1 MLDYLVLTLILL
13 LKIFLFPTIQSTDFE
28 VHRNWKAITNSLPI
42 SEWYFYSKNIW
53 TLDYP
58 PLFAYMEY
66 ILGKISKFF
75 DEDITNLDKEFYDS
89 TKCKIFMRSTV
100 LFGDLLLFF
109 SLKRFCRIINLSYH
123 KFLILIFA
131 IMFNAGLVLV
141 DNIHF
146 QYNALLF
153 GLFFISLGYIAKR
166 QYVLAAVFYFICLC
180 MKHIFIY
187 YAPAYFIFYFHYIVI
202 NNIKKKKFKKLIIN
216 LILIGLGILS
226 VLIITFL
233 PFIVISIKTKSLS
246 QFIQIKE
253 RLFPLNRGLL
263 HTYWAPN
270 IWALYSLIDKVLYYS
285 YTNFSKQIP
294 IIDKICSFFLKY
306 KDYSYKRNTS
316 STGAGEN
323 GVSKQTGFD
332 ILPDINMKIT
342 NIIVFTFIVIYF
354 MQYYRK
360 KSKEKI
366 IAIKINKNAIRIKEF
381 IQHCIYSNFIFFN
394 FGYQVHEKAFLNIS
408 ILALLDYII
417 SVYSLETKD
426 KKVYTYSDD
435 ITSLALIITLI
446 GFTAQMPL
454 IHDPRDYLVK
464 IGLVTFYFIFCNVA
478 IFNKDDFNND
488 TSTKINVII
497 LFILNLIV
505 DFFVSFQDYFDLD
518 LKLPGMQSLKQIV
531 IIYPFMFLMGFS
543 CLNSLFVQVLF
554 LLLFT

>member
-1 MLDYLVLTLILL
+1 M
-13 LKIFLFPTIQSTDFE
+13 
-28 VHRNWKAITNSLPI
+28 
-42 SEWYFYSKNIW
+42 
-53 TLDYP
+53 
-58 PLFAYMEY
+58 
-66 ILGKISKFF
+66 
-75 DEDITNLDKEFYDS
+75 
-89 TKCKIFMRSTV
+89 
-100 LFGDLLLFF
+100 
-109 SLKRFCRIINLSYH
+109 INLVS
-123 KFLILIFA
+123 
-131 IMFNAGLVLV
+131 
-141 DNIHF
+141 
-146 QYNALLF
+146 
-153 GLFFISLGYIAKR
+153 
-166 QYVLAAVFYFICLC
+166 
-180 MKHIFIY
+180 
-187 YAPAYFIFYFHYIVI
+187 
-202 NNIKKKKFKKLIIN
+202 
-216 LILIGLGILS
+216 IGLGILS

-233 PFIVISIKTKSLS
+233 PFIIISIKTKSLS

-360 KSKEKI
+360 KSKEKN
-366 IAIKINKNAIRIKEF
+366 IAKKINKNAIRIKEF

-408 ILALLDYII
+408 ILVLLDYII

-426 KKVYTYSDD
+426 KKIYTYSDD

-488 TSTKINVII
+488 TATKINVII